1 MRDLI
6 KKVLRES
13 EEETAEEFIARFEKD
28 KKRIEKTIPKIVN
41 FLKSGFD
48 DYNLLDISVGETKK
62 AYGSTF
68 YVGENGKYTQ
78 FTATVLTIRMS
89 FIDLKDSQKRK
100 VGNMIWD
107 QLENIFG
114 IDLSIYGTPLI
125 LKLINLEEK
134 EF

>member
-28 KKRIEKTIPKIVN
+28 KKRIEKTMPKIVN

-48 DYNLLDISVGETKK
+48 DYNLYDISVGETKK

-68 YVGENGKYTQ
+68 YVDENGNKQGLFLSVHASYEVEEGYGDEPNDYH
-78 FTATVLTIRMS
+78 FS
-89 FIDLKDSQKRK
+89 FYDVYCNCRVRIYSKRK
-100 VGNMIWD
+100 VCTNQGN
-107 QLENIFG
+107 
-114 IDLSIYGTPLI
+114 
-125 LKLINLEEK
+125 
-134 EF
+134 

>member
-13 EEETAEEFIARFEKD
+13 EEETAEEFITRFEKD

-48 DYNLLDISVGETKK
+48 EYGLLDISVGETKK

-68 YVGENGKYTQ
+68 YVDENGKYKP
-78 FTATVLTIRMS
+78 FTATVPTIRMR
-89 FIDLKDSQKRK
+89 FLDLKDSQKRK

-114 IDLSIYGTPLI
+114 IDLSLYGTPLI

>member
-68 YVGENGKYTQ
+68 YVDENGKYKQ
-78 FTATVLTIRMS
+78 FMTTIPTIRMR
-89 FIDLKDSQKRK
+89 FLDLKDGQKRK

-114 IDLSIYGTPLI
+114 IDLSLYGTPLM

>member
-28 KKRIEKTIPKIVN
+28 KKRIEKTMPKIVN

-68 YVGENGKYTQ
+68 YVDENGKYKQ
-78 FTATVLTIRMS
+78 FMTTIPTIRMR
-89 FIDLKDSQKRK
+89 FLDLKDGQKRK

-114 IDLSIYGTPLI
+114 IDLSLYGTPLM

>member
-48 DYNLLDISVGETKK
+48 DYNLLDISVGEIPI
-62 AYGSTF
+62 YI
-68 YVGENGKYTQ
+68 E
-78 FTATVLTIRMS
+78 VLCQSNWKSLWFAICALLPSGVDADR
-89 FIDLKDSQKRK
+89 
-100 VGNMIWD
+100 
-107 QLENIFG
+107 
-114 IDLSIYGTPLI
+114 
-125 LKLINLEEK
+125 KLITL
-134 EF
+134 

>member
-48 DYNLLDISVGETKK
+48 DYNQTCAKE
-62 AYGSTF
+62 ST
-68 YVGENGKYTQ
+68 
-78 FTATVLTIRMS
+78 TV
-89 FIDLKDSQKRK
+89 K
-100 VGNMIWD
+100 
-107 QLENIFG
+107 NI
-114 IDLSIYGTPLI
+114 
-125 LKLINLEEK
+125 
-134 EF
+134 

>member
-68 YVGENGKYTQ
+68 YVDENGKYKQ
-78 FTATVLTIRMS
+78 FMATIPTIRMR
-89 FIDLKDSQKRK
+89 FHDLNDSQKRK

-114 IDLSIYGTPLI
+114 IDLSLYGTPLM